1 MSLKNVYISTNS
13 STFFINGIGYWLP
26 GMPVIT
32 KAPSTYQEL
41 IERMQNSNEY
51 SCFDWYLCFKN
62 LNSNGRNIG
71 GDINERI

>member
-1 MSLKNVYISTNS
+1 
-13 STFFINGIGYWLP
+13 
-26 GMPVIT
+26 MPVIT